1 MEKIEIEPNTPELSP
16 ELLIA
21 QKAEKYDTLDK
32 LLKTTIAYRD
42 GLLEHFISG
51 EKQVATERIVREY
64 KTINCKCELIS
75 KKNVEVTTTRLT
87 VEDSE
92 NIKNEVTRVSNQIN
106 YLLYFL
112 I

>member
-1 MEKIEIEPNTPELSP
+1 MEKKEIEPEPELSI
-16 ELLIA
+16 E

-51 EKQVATERIVREY
+51 EKQIAVERTVRSY
-64 KTINCKCELIS
+64 NTINRKCELVINQ
-75 KKNVEVTTTRLT
+75 NVEVTTTKLT
-87 VEDSE
+87 VEDSK

-106 YLLYFL
+106 YFSYFFNFNTK
-112 I
+112 

>member
-1 MEKIEIEPNTPELSP
+1 MEKKEIELELELSI
-16 ELLIA
+16 E

-51 EKQVATERIVREY
+51 EKQIAVERTIKSY
-64 KTINCKCELIS
+64 NTINRKCELVINQ
-75 KKNVEVTTTRLT
+75 NVEVTTTKLT

-92 NIKNEVTRVSNQIN
+92 NIKNEVVRISNQIN
-106 YLLYFL
+106 YFSYFFNFNTK
-112 I
+112 

>member
-1 MEKIEIEPNTPELSP
+1 MEKKEIEPEPELSI
-16 ELLIA
+16 E
-21 QKAEKYDTLDK
+21 QKAEKYDTLNK

-51 EKQVATERIVREY
+51 GKQIAVERTVKSY
-64 KTINCKCELIS
+64 NTINRKCELVINQ
-75 KKNVEVTTTRLT
+75 NVEVTTTKLT

-92 NIKNEVTRVSNQIN
+92 NIKNEVARVSKQIN